1 MKHPHTGKFIPLPN
15 EDLIYDACLIL
26 PQYERSFV
34 TGYLLAVINCDFE
47 SRFLPRCVRLYR
59 GPGSLSDKDDS
70 KYYDWLPCDPDERI
84 PVPDVLRIISDF
96 CELPPMLPYIR
107 SFVDALWVEARCD
120 DSIEETEWHLEG
132 EA

>member
-1 MKHPHTGKFIPLPN
+1 MKPDAEFTLPTQ
-15 EDLIYDACLIL
+15 DLIYDACLLL
-26 PQYERSFV
+26 PHYEPQFV

-47 SRFLPRCVRLYR
+47 SQFLPRCKRLYR
-59 GPGSLSDKDDS
+59 GPGSDMSQDDS
-70 KYYDWLPCDPDERI
+70 KFYDWQPCDPDERK
-84 PVPDVLRIISDF
+84 PVVDVLMIISDF

-120 DSIEETEWHLEG
+120 DSIEETEYYLEG